1 MKTKPSTR
9 SLALGLV
16 LALTAT
22 LGLSSAAFAKSR
34 SAAKAP
40 PAGTV
45 VSNNVTQEDVLAAQR
60 VWGDALVKIS
70 TDYDTQG
77 IEKAKATAE
86 AAIDAAYGYQLGAVL
101 FKPTLTT
108 APQTF
113 RLTKDGALAYFVGAN
128 KDYPNDNGFALKGW
142 RSWEM
147 KNVALQLRGDTAM
160 AMGNLI
166 LTDKNGKVTTVDKT
180 WGYARDDQGV
190 LRIVLHHSSLPVSK

>member
-1 MKTKPSTR
+1 MKNTLIPRK
-9 SLALGLV
+9 LALGLA
-16 LALTAT
+16 LAAG
-22 LGLSSAAFAKSR
+22 LGASGVALAAPP
-34 SAAKAP
+34 SAAKAA

-45 VSNNVTQEDVLAAQR
+45 VSDNVTEADVLAAQR
-60 VWGDALVKIS
+60 IWGDALVKIS
-70 TDYDTQG
+70 TDFDTHG
-77 IEKAKATAE
+77 FAKAKATAE
-86 AAIDAAYGYQLGAVL
+86 AALDAAYGYNLGAVL

-113 RLTKDGALAYFVGAN
+113 RLTKDSALAYFVGGDKN
-128 KDYPNDNGFALKGW
+128 YPNDTGFALKGW

-147 KNVALQLRGDTAM
+147 RNVAMQLRGDTAI

-166 LTDKNGKVTTVDKT
+166 LTDKNGKVTVVDKT

>member
-1 MKTKPSTR
+1 MNKNTR
-9 SLALGLV
+9 NFALGIA
-16 LALTAT
+16 LASS
-22 LGLSSAAFAKSR
+22 LGFSGMALAKSPSGASAA
-34 SAAKAP
+34 

-45 VSNNVTQEDVLAAQR
+45 VSDNVTEADVLAAQR
-60 VWGDALVKIS
+60 IWGDALVKIS
-70 TDYDTQG
+70 TDYDTG
-77 IEKAKATAE
+77 GLAKAKTTAQ
-86 AAIDAAYGYQLGAVL
+86 AALDAAYGYNLGAVL

-113 RLTKDGALAYFVGAN
+113 RVDQEGALAYFVGDN
-128 KDYPNDNGFALKGW
+128 KKYPNDTGFALKGW

-147 KNVALQLRGDTAM
+147 KNVAMQLRGDTAI

-166 LTDKNGKVTTVDKT
+166 LTDKNGKTTTVDKT

>member
-1 MKTKPSTR
+1 MKTKLTTR
-9 SLALGLV
+9 GLALGLV
-16 LALTAT
+16 LTLAAT
-22 LGLSSAAFAKSR
+22 LGLSSAAMAKSR
-34 SAAKAP
+34 SPAKAAP
-40 PAGTV
+40 VGAV
-45 VSNNVTQEDVLAAQR
+45 VSDNITEQDVLNAQR
-60 VWGDALVKIS
+60 IWGDALVKIA

-77 IEKAKATAE
+77 LEKAKATAE

-113 RLTKDGALAYFVGAN
+113 RLTRDGALAYFVGSS
-128 KDYPNDNGFALKGW
+128 KDYPNDTGFALKGW

-147 KNVALQLRGDTAM
+147 KNVAMQLRGDTAI

-166 LTDKNGKVTTVDKT
+166 LTDKNGKTTTVDKT
-180 WGYARDDQGV
+180 WAYARDDQGV